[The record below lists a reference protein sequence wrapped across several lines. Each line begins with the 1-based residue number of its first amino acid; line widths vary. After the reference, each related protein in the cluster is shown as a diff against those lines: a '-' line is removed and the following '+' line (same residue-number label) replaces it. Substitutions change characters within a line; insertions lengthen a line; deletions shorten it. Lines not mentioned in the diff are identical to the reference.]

1 MFGKNVVN
9 FIKLIAIKNELTLNF
24 SDDIVAAT
32 CIAHKGEVL
41 SERLKQVMQT
51 A

>member
-1 MFGKNVVN
+1 M
-9 FIKLIAIKNELTLNF
+9 IKGELNLNF
-24 SDDIVAAT
+24 EDDIVAAT
-32 CIAHKGEVL
+32 CVAHKGEVL